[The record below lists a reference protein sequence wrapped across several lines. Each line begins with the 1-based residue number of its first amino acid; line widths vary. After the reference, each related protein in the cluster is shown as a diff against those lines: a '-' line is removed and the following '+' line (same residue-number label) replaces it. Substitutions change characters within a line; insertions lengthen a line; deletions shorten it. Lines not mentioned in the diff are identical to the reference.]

1 MDSNTRIY
9 EARVLDRQDED
20 LEDQGLHFD
29 IGTIRNRVSRRKF
42 FGLLGIG
49 AGTAAI
55 AACSPGS
62 DPSAASSAASSSTG
76 TTSGVAAS
84 TANSDVDLTEIDTE
98 TAGPYPGDGS
108 NGPDVLEK
116 VGVERSD
123 IRSSI
128 GGGATASGVPMK
140 LKLNIIDMVN
150 NNSAMTGAAVYI
162 WHCDADGGY
171 SMYGDG
177 LENETYL
184 RGVQV
189 TSDDGTVEFTTI
201 VPGCYSG
208 RYPHIHFEV
217 FPDKDSI
224 SDAANAILTS
234 QIAIPDGVCEAV
246 YETDNYEGS
255 IKNYKNTSLDK
266 DGIFSDGW
274 DGQLPDFTG
283 DVNSGYSMTLDV
295 PIDTT
300 TENKMSGAEGRQG
313 GPGGQ
318 PPAGEPPAGGPPAKP
333 RG

>member
-1 MDSNTRIY
+1 MDSHIRTY
-9 EARVLDRQDED
+9 EGRVLDRQDED

-29 IGTIRNRVSRRKF
+29 ISTIRSRVSRRKF
-42 FGLLGIG
+42 FGLLGMG

-62 DPSAASSAASSSTG
+62 DSSTASSSTG
-76 TTSGVAAS
+76 TTSSAAS
-84 TANSDVDLTEIDTE
+84 SSAKSNVDLTEMKTE

-140 LKLNIIDMVN
+140 LRLSIIDMVKK
-150 NNSAMTGAAVYI
+150 NSAMTGAAVYI
-162 WHCDADGGY
+162 WHCDAEGGY

-177 LENETYL
+177 LEDETYL

-189 TSDDGTVEFTTI
+189 TGDDGTVEFTTI

-217 FPDKDSI
+217 FPDKKSI
-224 SDAANAILTS
+224 SDASNAILTS
-234 QIAIPDGVCEAV
+234 QIAIPADVCRAV
-246 YETDNYEGS
+246 YETDNYEAS
-255 IKNYKNTSLDK
+255 IKNYKKTALDK

-274 DGQLPDFTG
+274 DEQVPDFTG
-283 DVNSGYSMTLDV
+283 DVKSGYSLTLNV
-295 PIDTT
+295 PIDTS
-300 TENKMSGAEGRQG
+300 TENKISGAEGGPGGPGGEG

-318 PPAGEPPAGGPPAKP
+318 PPAGQPPAGQPPAKQ
-333 RG
+333 